1 MGTKLVLD
9 GAKVSRRFAD
19 YPFKAL
25 PRVFDCQV
33 LAMSVDAI
41 SQANGADL
49 LNIFA
54 QSTGAPAATT
64 SRAAQFA
71 LQQAKKLAQ
80 ISESQIVSQVDSL
93 APQTGTLL
101 NVFA

>member
-1 MGTKLVLD
+1 MN
-9 GAKVSRRFAD
+9 
-19 YPFKAL
+19 
-25 PRVFDCQV
+25 
-33 LAMSVDAI
+33 VDAI

-49 LNIFA
+49 LNLFA
-54 QSTGAPAATT
+54 QSTGSPAATT

-71 LQQAKKLAQ
+71 LRQAIELAK
-80 ISESQIVSQVDSL
+80 ISESQIVGQVDSL